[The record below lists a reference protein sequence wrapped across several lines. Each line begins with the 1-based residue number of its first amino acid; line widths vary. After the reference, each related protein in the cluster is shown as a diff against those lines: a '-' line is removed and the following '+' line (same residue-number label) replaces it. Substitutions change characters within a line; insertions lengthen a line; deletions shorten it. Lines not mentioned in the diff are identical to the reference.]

1 MCFSISAVETPKRSP
16 LGLRRHLA
24 TFHSGDIYAAAF
36 ASQSRRSIFKKRS
49 SLGRS
54 QSAAAVSVSALL
66 TQRRRSQY
74 GLGDPFLKRRKTDD
88 TYREII
94 LAPNRIHSESERQMR
109 VKIIL
114 ALFFVAS
121 IAVGSAQTGN
131 ARAINWTDTTRDV
144 YVDNEL
150 DRGAQVL
157 SSDSPSRLALLS
169 PKLESAIVLD
179 VAAHTVGTMS
189 KGLFQFGADRT
200 TATSEAAGA
209 IKAVGKFTRVDGPI
223 YFFVVDGKPVLIR
236 AHPGA
241 TGELTMDKLWETV
254 PVWRSVMKNYEPNAL
269 AVAAIK
275 SNDKDT
281 TVTLALGTWCPD
293 SKNYIPRLIK
303 ALGAAANDKIQV
315 KLIGIDN
322 QFREPVD
329 IVQPRRIT
337 NVPTVIV
344 ERGGRE
350 IDRIVETP
358 ASATMEEDLAA
369 ILSGKHPVNNGRSER
384 GPKIASGAYSYRDRD
399 GKQIGAEQWE
409 LFSTSEGGY
418 LVHSRIT
425 VGDLTTEVFHRVD
438 AKRRLSFAEI
448 TKLQGD
454 DRTRTRFNVDGKTM
468 TARMR
473 GSVSGVISQTLE
485 VPQRFF
491 LSSPSI
497 AAQGFVQPQDGDRY
511 QISSYA
517 TPLEFDKAL
526 GTLASVSFENKGE
539 ETVRVPAGEFRA
551 RHVIRKT
558 GSETSELWVHSTLGI
573 PVRALVFGIEYVLTS
588 FEHSSSK

>member
-1 MCFSISAVETPKRSP
+1 
-16 LGLRRHLA
+16 
-24 TFHSGDIYAAAF
+24 
-36 ASQSRRSIFKKRS
+36 
-49 SLGRS
+49 
-54 QSAAAVSVSALL
+54 
-66 TQRRRSQY
+66 
-74 GLGDPFLKRRKTDD
+74 
-88 TYREII
+88 
-94 LAPNRIHSESERQMR
+94 MR

-114 ALFFVAS
+114 ALFFVGG
-121 IAVGSAQTGN
+121 IALGSAQTGN
-131 ARAINWTDTTRDV
+131 VPAINWTDTTRDV

-179 VAAHTVGTMS
+179 VAAHTVSTMS
-189 KGLFQFGADRT
+189 KDIFKFGADRT
-200 TATSEAAGA
+200 IATSEAAA
-209 IKAVGKFTRVDGPI
+209 SSKAVGKFTRVDGPV

-241 TGELTMDKLWETV
+241 TGELTMEKLWETV
-254 PVWRSVMKNYEPNAL
+254 PVWRSVMKNYEPNAQ
-269 AVAAIK
+269 AIAAIK
-275 SNDKDT
+275 SNGENT

-293 SKNYIPRLIK
+293 SKNYVPKLIK
-303 ALGAAANDKIQV
+303 ALAAAGNDKIQV

-329 IVQPRRIT
+329 TVQPRRIT

-358 ASATMEEDLAA
+358 AGATMEEDLAA
-369 ILSGKHPVNNGRSER
+369 ILNGKHPVNNGRSER

-425 VGDLTTEVFHRVD
+425 MGELTTEVFHRVD

-473 GSVSGVISQTLE
+473 GSVSGVVSQTLE

-511 QISSYA
+511 QLSSYA
-517 TPLEFDKAL
+517 TPLEFNKAL
-526 GTLASVSFENKGE
+526 GTLATVSFEAKGE
-539 ETVRVPAGEFRA
+539 ETIRTPAGEFRA
-551 RHVIRKT
+551 RHFTRRTDKEA
-558 GSETSELWVHSTLGI
+558 SEWWLHAKLDI
-573 PVRALVFGIEYVLTS
+573 PVKGQGSGVEYVLTS
-588 FEHSSSK
+588 LELFSNR